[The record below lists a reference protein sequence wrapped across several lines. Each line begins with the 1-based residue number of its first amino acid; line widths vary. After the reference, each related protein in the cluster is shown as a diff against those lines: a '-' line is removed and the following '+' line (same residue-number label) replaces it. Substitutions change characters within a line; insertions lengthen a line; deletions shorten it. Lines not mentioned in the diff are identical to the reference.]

1 MAGVGRV
8 TVSERRSTS
17 PLAIAARPYASAT
30 YHARVTD
37 LLDLAVRL
45 AGQAGDLVLR
55 SMADRSAGSEVKTSL
70 TDHVTDVD
78 RASEALIVEGI
89 RRARPDDGIV
99 GEEGADHTGTTG
111 VRWVIDPLDGTTN
124 YLYDHPAFAVSIGV
138 EVDGAAEVGVV
149 AAPAQGEVFSA
160 ARGGGAF
167 RNGEPITVS
176 GLDDL
181 ATALIATGFGYSGES
196 RAAQGA
202 VVARV
207 LPHIRDIR
215 RNGSAA
221 LDLCWVACGRLDGYY
236 EAGLQHWDMAAGVL
250 IAAEAGAVT
259 TGLTGGPPR
268 PGSVVAATPG
278 VAPALLALLAE
289 AGVADL
295 LG

>member
-1 MAGVGRV
+1 M
-8 TVSERRSTS
+8 
-17 PLAIAARPYASAT
+17 
-30 YHARVTD
+30 TD
-37 LLDLAVRL
+37 LLDLARRL
-45 AGQAGDLVLR
+45 AEQASEVLR
-55 SMADRSAGSEVKTSL
+55 RGVPSRGAGSEAKTSL

-89 RRARPDDGIV
+89 RRARPDDGIL
-99 GEEGADHTGTTG
+99 GEEGADHAGSSG

-124 YLYDHPAFAVSIGV
+124 YLYDQPAYAVSIGV
-138 EVDGAAEVGVV
+138 EVDGVAEVGVV
-149 AAPAQGEVFSA
+149 SAPAPDEVFSA

-167 RNGEPITVS
+167 RNGVPITVS
-176 GLDDL
+176 GHDDL
-181 ATALIATGFGYSGES
+181 ATALIGTGFAYVAER

-207 LPHIRDIR
+207 LPRVRDIR

-236 EAGLQHWDMAAGVL
+236 EAGLQAWDMAAGLL

-259 TGLTGGPPR
+259 AGLTGGPPV
-268 PGSVVAATPG
+268 PGSAVAATPG
-278 VAPALLALLAE
+278 VAQALLALLAE

-295 LG
+295 LDD